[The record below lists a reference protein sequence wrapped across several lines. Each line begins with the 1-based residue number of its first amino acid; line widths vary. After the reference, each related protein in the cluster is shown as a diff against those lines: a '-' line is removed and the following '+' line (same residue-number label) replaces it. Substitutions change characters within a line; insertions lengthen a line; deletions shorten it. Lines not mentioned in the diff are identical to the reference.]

1 MKSLGALQQLGLSRR
16 RGHEG
21 VLGLSQVGGDLG
33 HAHPESIPEA
43 LPRLQRNPGPS
54 GQGALGRGGEN
65 TERDGAS
72 AGPPQQLADTTAEN
86 TLATAPRERL
96 HPGVARYF
104 HEAGLK

>member
-1 MKSLGALQQLGLSRR
+1 MSDAMKTLGALQQLGLGRR

-43 LPRLQRNPGPS
+43 LRGCSGIPGP
-54 GQGALGRGGEN
+54 GCQGALGRGGEK

-72 AGPPQQLADTTAEN
+72 AG
-86 TLATAPRERL
+86 RRSS
-96 HPGVARYF
+96 
-104 HEAGLK
+104 